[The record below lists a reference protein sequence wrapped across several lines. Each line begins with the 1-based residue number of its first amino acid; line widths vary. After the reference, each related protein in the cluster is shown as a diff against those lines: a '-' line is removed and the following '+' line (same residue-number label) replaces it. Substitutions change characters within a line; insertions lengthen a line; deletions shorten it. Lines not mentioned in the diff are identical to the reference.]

1 MLVCFPFSCHFV
13 HWTGAH
19 CLMPEQ
25 RSRAVASC
33 SREHLTCTGP
43 LVAGYG
49 LEPHHIRPF
58 QLTVAQKLLSH
69 VCSIA
74 DSSTQNLDLGSF
86 EKVDFLICIP
96 PSEVTYQQTLLH
108 VWHSGTGQAGRSAW
122 GMLGSPKCRLG
133 SEHRPWVL
141 KELGCELSPQFCT
154 SRNGPIATCPGFYN
168 SLKVEP

>member
-1 MLVCFPFSCHFV
+1 
-13 HWTGAH
+13 
-19 CLMPEQ
+19 MPEQ
-25 RSRAVASC
+25 RSRAVATC
-33 SREHLTCTGP
+33 SQEHLTCTRP

-58 QLTVAQKLLSH
+58 QLAVAQKLLSH

-122 GMLGSPKCRLG
+122 GMLGS
-133 SEHRPWVL
+133 
-141 KELGCELSPQFCT
+141 
-154 SRNGPIATCPGFYN
+154 A
-168 SLKVEP
+168 